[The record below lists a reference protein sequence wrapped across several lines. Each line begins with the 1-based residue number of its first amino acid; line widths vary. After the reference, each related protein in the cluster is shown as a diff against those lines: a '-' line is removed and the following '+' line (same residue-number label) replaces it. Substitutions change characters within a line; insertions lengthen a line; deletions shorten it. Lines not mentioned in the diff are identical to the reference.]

1 MGIFGKALLDYQNG
15 NTNAEII
22 VHSPDFEP
30 DSIPVEHLLRPY
42 DAMPDVEQLALQ
54 KCVGSVLDVGACAGA
69 HSHFLQQ
76 QGFDVTALE
85 IDEDCCT
92 YLRAFRGIKNVHC
105 GDFLNYTTSTKYDTL
120 LLLMNGSGFAG
131 TIDNFESFIA
141 HCETFLNPGGQILMD
156 SSDLVYLYELEDG
169 SLELPMHKYYGE
181 MQYQVE
187 YKGEKST
194 LFDWLYI
201 DFELLE
207 EKLSTL
213 GWKVDMLLEQN
224 NLSYLVKI
232 YK

>member
-1 MGIFGKALLDYQNG
+1 MGIFGKAILDYQNG
-15 NTNAEII
+15 NKNAEII

-30 DSIPVEHLLRPY
+30 DVIPVEHLLRNY
-42 DAMPDVEQLALQ
+42 EQMPDVEQLALK
-54 KCVGSVLDVGACAGA
+54 KCTGTVLDVGACAGA
-69 HSHFLQQ
+69 HSYFLQQ
-76 QGFDVTALE
+76 QGLDVTALE

-92 YLRAFRGIKNVHC
+92 YLSTFRGIKKVQCQN
-105 GDFLNYTTSTKYDTL
+105 FLEFKTSYKYDTL
-120 LLLMNGSGFAG
+120 LLLMNGSGFSG
-131 TIDNFESFIA
+131 TAENFESFIA
-141 HCETFLNPGGQILMD
+141 HCETFLKPDGQILMD
-156 SSDLVYLYELEDG
+156 SSDLVYLYQLEDG

-187 YKGEKST
+187 YKGEKSA

-201 DFELLE
+201 DFQLLE